1 MTQPGVRTCV
11 CSGCRRTPAEGQSI
25 CGRCSKHVPA
35 EVWLAIHDHA
45 DAWRNGPLE
54 LQPFIAWS
62 WDVTHRFAAHEAS
75 RRRYAKR
82 RDMDPDHTMHVYVIT
97 PVGEVVYV
105 RRVVETGDAA

>member
-1 MTQPGVRTCV
+1 MTQPGVHTCV

-45 DAWRNGPLE
+45 DAYRNPE
-54 LQPFIAWS
+54 NESVESFIYWS
-62 WDVTHRFAAHEAS
+62 WTVTLRFAAHEAS

-82 RDMDPDHTMHVYVIT
+82 QDMDPDHTMHVYVIT

-105 RRVVETGDAA
+105 RRDA